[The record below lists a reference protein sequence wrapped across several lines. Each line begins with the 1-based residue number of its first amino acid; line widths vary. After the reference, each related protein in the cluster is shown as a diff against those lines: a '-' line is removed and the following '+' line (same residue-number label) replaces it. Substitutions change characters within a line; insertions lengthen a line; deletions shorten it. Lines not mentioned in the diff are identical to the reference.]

1 MEKTLLG
8 EIVEES
14 NKTQN
19 LDPRQLRNALGS
31 FATGVTIITAN
42 DLEHETYVGVTANSF
57 NSVSL
62 DPPLVLWNLAR
73 NARSLPAYQSSEY
86 FAVNVLASDQT
97 ELANR
102 FATQRPDKFNDV
114 EFELGVEGIPLLT
127 GCAAHFQCKSSF
139 SYEGGDHVI
148 FVGEVLQFDDL
159 NRSGLVFYKGKYA
172 VSHPHPQIDQT
183 ETGGFVDDYLHY
195 LLLMAAYRFEEN
207 FRPITEQKG
216 LNHYEWRVLAMLSDR
231 SGRKLADLAQTA
243 TTSQS
248 ELEKVLDKMVRSNMI
263 EMKGDV
269 DPGYY
274 LTADGNSQAIQLLA
288 AAKAHEADKLSVLG
302 TIEAQSLKESLKLL
316 IKNNS

>member
-1 MEKTLLG
+1 MK
-8 EIVEES
+8 ES
-14 NKTQN
+14 SETQN
-19 LDPRQLRNALGS
+19 FDPRQLRNALGS

-42 DLEHETYVGVTANSF
+42 DLESETYVGVTANSF

-62 DPPLVLWNLAR
+62 DPPLVLWSLAR

-102 FATQRPDKFNDV
+102 FAAQRPDKFNDV
-114 EFELGVEGIPLLT
+114 EFEPGVGGVPLLS
-127 GCAAHFQCKSSF
+127 GCAAHFQCKSRF

-231 SGRKLADLAQTA
+231 SGRKLADLAQNA

-248 ELEKVLDKMVRSNMI
+248 ELEQVLDKMLRSNLI
-263 EMKGDV
+263 EMKGDAE
-269 DPGYY
+269 PGYY
-274 LTADGNSQAIQLLA
+274 LTEDGNSQAIQLLA

-302 TIEAQSLKESLKLL
+302 TTEAQSLKESLKLL
-316 IKNNS
+316 IKTNS